1 MQSVPITTKVV
12 SLIPTRYNIMW
23 LSLSVTC
30 GRSVLVFWVL
40 LFPPPIKWL
49 PWYNRNIIG
58 SDIKHHDPHPPLKKA
73 NSWNLS
79 KNGFI
84 IFFYNIVIFMRPQK
98 WCRYPMLLVCRHLLF
113 VNTVVSVQSFLFY
126 VTDPSEFL
134 TQWSLC
140 PDFRS
145 GRIWKI
151 IALLLFQSRCP
162 KVPIKVCFCMC
173 SDCCSSVFNEDFW
186 ITSIRKSLSVLLCKY
201 YHSWQIIFF
210 QIWTFLFYIQ
220 F

>member
-12 SLIPTRYNIMW
+12 SSIPTRYNIMW

-49 PWYNRNIIG
+49 PRYNRNIIG
-58 SDIKHHDPHPPLKKA
+58 SDIKHHDPLPPLKKA

-84 IFFYNIVIFMRPQK
+84 IFFYNIVIFM
-98 WCRYPMLLVCRHLLF
+98 VCRHLLS

-140 PDFRS
+140 QDFRS

-162 KVPIKVCFCMC
+162 KVPIKVCFVCVVIVVHLFLMKI
-173 SDCCSSVFNEDFW
+173 FE
-186 ITSIRKSLSVLLCKY
+186 SLP
-201 YHSWQIIFF
+201 
-210 QIWTFLFYIQ
+210 
-220 F
+220 